1 MAVKKPYARPL
12 DLRPLNSQTT
22 PEKQY
27 GASFSNFQERSH
39 INISATKPDSC
50 VETLRSLC
58 TQEPHYRDKTHIMSE
73 QARARIQI
81 QMCTIRQTLNNFSRA
96 RERRTCRIEE
106 LSVLSWGSALRFWA
120 TVEPQG
126 LQTIGL
132 VWSEG
137 CKPMESNRTAAWR
150 WGAISGTM
158 VLGESR
164 LIHQGW
170 VNCGHTVY
178 PW

>member
-58 TQEPHYRDKTHIMSE
+58 TQEPRNRTFVWKPSGTDRTARERSSEASSPEHNRHTTHIMSE
-73 QARARIQI
+73 LARVRIQV
-81 QMCTIRQTLNNFSRA
+81 QMYSTIRQTLNNFSRA

-106 LSVLSWGSALRFWA
+106 LSVLSWGSALRF
-120 TVEPQG
+120 
-126 LQTIGL
+126 
-132 VWSEG
+132 
-137 CKPMESNRTAAWR
+137 
-150 WGAISGTM
+150 
-158 VLGESR
+158 
-164 LIHQGW
+164 
-170 VNCGHTVY
+170 
-178 PW
+178 